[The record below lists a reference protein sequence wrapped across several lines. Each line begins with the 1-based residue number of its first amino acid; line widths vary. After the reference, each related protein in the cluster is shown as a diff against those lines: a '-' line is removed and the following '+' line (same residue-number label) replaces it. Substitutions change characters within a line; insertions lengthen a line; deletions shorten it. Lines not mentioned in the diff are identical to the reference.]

1 MPTSPHARRAAV
13 GFLLAVSTLTAA
25 TSASSAERDAEDVRA
40 DRHHG
45 TLASLE
51 GPADRAL
58 QTAMSRTGG
67 ARSDG
72 STETFIGIDGL
83 SHLVSPVAI
92 PGKDGY
98 IYLGADFDTACA
110 FGAHLRPAMTRLS
123 RLANI
128 LEKAGKR
135 VFFTVAPNKSV
146 VLKGK
151 LPTDAP
157 QGACSRRGMNVQAK
171 LLDRYKDPR
180 YIPIR
185 EALVGAPHPYW
196 RTDSHWN
203 TIGTT
208 VFAQHL
214 ALALDPTLARQQ
226 SYRKTKRTQLGDL
239 SHYVPG
245 VGAETEVAR
254 VPNNGVRTKPARGSA
269 AYDPSLEAVHT
280 ELSWTSKPVRRTYP
294 GRTLILGDSFTYVAS
309 EALTNLFRRGRFMW
323 VGFPDSVEDYSSA
336 IKKADTVVFSVV
348 QRYATIT
355 PLADRAFQDELK
367 ALLPQGR

>member
-13 GFLLAVSTLTAA
+13 GFLLALSTLTAA

-51 GPADRAL
+51 SPADRAL
-58 QTAMSRTGG
+58 RAAMSSTGG

-72 STETFIGIDGL
+72 ASETFIGIDGL

-98 IYLGADFDTACA
+98 IYIGADFDTACA

-151 LPTDAP
+151 LPTDPP

-254 VPNNGVRTKPARGSA
+254 VPNNGVRTKPTRGSA

-323 VGFPDSVEDYSSA
+323 VGFQDSIEEYSSA
-336 IKKADTVVFSVV
+336 IKEADTVVFSVV